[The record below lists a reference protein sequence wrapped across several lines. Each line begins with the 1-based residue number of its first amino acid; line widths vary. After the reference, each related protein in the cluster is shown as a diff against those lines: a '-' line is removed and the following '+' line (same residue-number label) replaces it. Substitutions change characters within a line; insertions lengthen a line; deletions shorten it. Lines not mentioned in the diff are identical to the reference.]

1 MKKFFI
7 TATVLIFVL
16 LGACACTAN
25 PTQSTDPTATPTPTP
40 TLKEDLTV
48 ADFTIVY
55 PQKTLFSSAEPEKYS
70 RNLWNAIKEASSAF
84 LTVSDDEIDEEYGL
98 VENTYEI
105 LIGSTN
111 REESADAVTRH
122 LKYYDYVIKYIDTKL
137 VINAGSDEA
146 LGNAVN
152 YFIENYVNT
161 NAASTVDGWKEIMK
175 LDYEYIYNSNIGTL
189 TIDGVDISEFK
200 VCSTIRS
207 DHIDT
212 FIEQV
217 LAKAGE
223 KLTCPQFISNYEH
236 EIIIGDCGK
245 PEYDEI
251 VSGLSGN
258 DYVIDVVDGDLV
270 IASASDAGIILA
282 LSTFYTKYL
291 SQTCETLDITSD
303 IKYEY
308 KHNYPISSIA
318 LCGYDIK
325 DYVIVANANSKAA
338 AIRLSK
344 EIEEMSGI
352 SIDVVTDS
360 PDNYNAAIV
369 LSSTGDAA
377 SVRLTSS
384 LAPDKLII
392 KSEGAKIYIGTNSI
406 SYGDSPAVNAFIT
419 EILGY
424 DINRGIALSK
434 TVDVAEIDLTADIE
448 EYRDKFIITHF
459 FGIRQRFLVNED
471 GSINTWRID
480 EAVEAGMNLLEI
492 GGSPEMI
499 VQVLEYCDKRGDVY
513 CNIID
518 PTISYIAAIIRAGNK
533 PYDGW
538 MDDVKSAV
546 EKYKGYSSLYMYH
559 IMDEPFFYEEMLED
573 YRDLCAWIEELDPA
587 RMQYINQVPLIDWI
601 TQDKTTQYEEFLNI
615 TGVEILSYDRYVF
628 DDKNGRENAPID
640 GYFDNLELARN
651 SALKCGRKYMNIA
664 LLVDHYYDTEDGTI
678 YRNLNEAEISWQAFN
693 ALAYGICSFS
703 YFTYASPQ
711 NGTESDYPWVYD
723 PEGGAISVDGEKTQH
738 YYDIQKV
745 NKRLQIMGDVLVD
758 RQSLAV
764 FQLHP
769 GRIVSEQYG
778 IDRATGAKFE
788 GYGTIEEIIAPDATI
803 GFFEDNF
810 MLIASKDFDNA
821 IDVEVKTTSKLLIL
835 DNDTGEWSELDSK
848 KFSLEKGGAALI
860 KIIE

>member
-1 MKKFFI
+1 M
-7 TATVLIFVL
+7 
-16 LGACACTAN
+16 
-25 PTQSTDPTATPTPTP
+25 
-40 TLKEDLTV
+40 
-48 ADFTIVY
+48 
-55 PQKTLFSSAEPEKYS
+55 
-70 RNLWNAIKEASSAF
+70 
-84 LTVSDDEIDEEYGL
+84 
-98 VENTYEI
+98 
-105 LIGSTN
+105 
-111 REESADAVTRH
+111 
-122 LKYYDYVIKYIDTKL
+122 
-137 VINAGSDEA
+137 
-146 LGNAVN
+146 
-152 YFIENYVNT
+152 
-161 NAASTVDGWKEIMK
+161 
-175 LDYEYIYNSNIGTL
+175 
-189 TIDGVDISEFK
+189 
-200 VCSTIRS
+200 
-207 DHIDT
+207 
-212 FIEQV
+212 
-217 LAKAGE
+217 
-223 KLTCPQFISNYEH
+223 
-236 EIIIGDCGK
+236 
-245 PEYDEI
+245 
-251 VSGLSGN
+251 
-258 DYVIDVVDGDLV
+258 
-270 IASASDAGIILA
+270 
-282 LSTFYTKYL
+282 
-291 SQTCETLDITSD
+291 
-303 IKYEY
+303 
-308 KHNYPISSIA
+308 

-384 LAPDKLII
+384 LAPDKLIV
-392 KSEGAKIYIGTNSI
+392 KSEGAKIYIGTNSL

-651 SALKCGRKYMNIA
+651 SALK
-664 LLVDHYYDTEDGTI
+664 
-678 YRNLNEAEISWQAFN
+678 
-693 ALAYGICSFS
+693 
-703 YFTYASPQ
+703 
-711 NGTESDYPWVYD
+711 
-723 PEGGAISVDGEKTQH
+723 
-738 YYDIQKV
+738 
-745 NKRLQIMGDVLVD
+745 
-758 RQSLAV
+758 
-764 FQLHP
+764 
-769 GRIVSEQYG
+769 
-778 IDRATGAKFE
+778 
-788 GYGTIEEIIAPDATI
+788 
-803 GFFEDNF
+803 
-810 MLIASKDFDNA
+810 
-821 IDVEVKTTSKLLIL
+821 
-835 DNDTGEWSELDSK
+835 
-848 KFSLEKGGAALI
+848 
-860 KIIE
+860 